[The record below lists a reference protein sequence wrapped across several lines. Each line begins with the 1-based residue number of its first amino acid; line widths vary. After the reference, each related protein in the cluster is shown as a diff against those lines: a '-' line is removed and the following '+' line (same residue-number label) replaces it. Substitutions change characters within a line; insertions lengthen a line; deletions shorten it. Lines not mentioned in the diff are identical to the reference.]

1 MVNEYMPIAMSMTD
15 RSCLVVGG
23 GKIALRKIEM
33 LLNYE
38 PDITVIAP
46 KVDDKIQYFGD
57 SNKVTLKK
65 REYKSPEASMY
76 SLVISAS
83 NDDEVNKTVAKD
95 CREAGI
101 PVNVVDNPTL
111 CDFIFPATL
120 RRGILTVSVSS
131 DGKAPFFSSNVRKIL
146 EDIFPQHWN
155 KLADLAADFRK
166 LAGEK
171 YPNDAKMLDICFEKF
186 LAADWKELLKKK
198 DPKVIK
204 QEMEAMLQ

>member
-1 MVNEYMPIAMSMTD
+1 MVNEYMPIAISMTD

-23 GKIALRKIEM
+23 GKVALRKIEM

-38 PDITVIAP
+38 PNITVIAP

-57 SNKVTLKK
+57 SKKVKLKK

-83 NDDEVNKTVAKD
+83 NDEDINKTVAKD
-95 CREAGI
+95 CREAGV
-101 PVNVVDNPTL
+101 PVNVVDNPAL

-120 RRGILTVSVSS
+120 RRGNLTVSVSS

-146 EDIFPQHWN
+146 EDIFPQHWK
-155 KLADLAADFRK
+155 KLADLAAEFRK
-166 LAGEK
+166 MAGEK
-171 YPNDAKMLDICFEKF
+171 YPTDSKAREACFEKF

-198 DPKVIK
+198 DRKEIK
-204 QEMEAMLQ
+204 KEMEEMLQ

>member
-171 YPNDAKMLDICFEKF
+171 YPNDAKMRDICFEKF

>member
-1 MVNEYMPIAMSMTD
+1 MVNEYMPIVLSMNK

-23 GKIALRKIEM
+23 GRVALRKIEM
-33 LLNYE
+33 LLNYA

-46 KVDDKIQYFGD
+46 KIDDKINYFGE
-57 SNKVTLKK
+57 SKKIKVKK

-83 NDDEVNKTVAKD
+83 NDNDINEVVAND
-95 CREAGI
+95 CREAGV
-101 PVNVVDNPTL
+101 PVNVVDNPAL

-120 RRGILTVSVSS
+120 RRGNLTVSVSS

-146 EDIFPQHWN
+146 EDIFPQHWK

-166 LAGEK
+166 MAGEK
-171 YPNDAKMLDICFEKF
+171 YPDDAKMRDVCFERF

-198 DPKVIK
+198 DSKAIK
-204 QEMEAMLQ
+204 KEMEEMLQ

>member
-1 MVNEYMPIAMSMTD
+1 MVNEYMPIVISMTG
-15 RSCLVVGG
+15 RTCLVVGG
-23 GKIALRKIEM
+23 GKVALRKIEM

-46 KVDDKIQYFGD
+46 KVDDKIKYFGE

-65 REYKSPEASMY
+65 REYKSPEASMF

-83 NDDEVNKTVAKD
+83 NSDHVNETVAKD

-101 PVNVVDNPTL
+101 PVNVVDNPEL

-120 RRGILTVSVSS
+120 RRGSLSVSVSS

-146 EDIFPQHWN
+146 EDIFPLHWK

-166 LAGEK
+166 MAGEK
-171 YPNDAKMLDICFEKF
+171 YPDDAKAREACFEKF

-198 DPKVIK
+198 DPKVIER
-204 QEMEAMLQ
+204 EMEEMLH